1 MKLLDSATKA
11 SVEGCAAAV
20 IETAFD
26 VVRLVRAEIHR
37 SRPARLSLQQVRAL
51 GCVDR
56 AAGASLSLVAEQL
69 GLALPSASHLVDGL
83 VRRGL
88 LARRNDAADR
98 RRIRLDLTARGTAAL
113 RRAMDLAR
121 TTVAERIAGLTA
133 SERRAVV
140 ESIDLLRPHLVN
152 EAQPAE

>member
-1 MKLLDSATKA
+1 MKLLDSAPNS

-20 IETAFD
+20 IDTAFD

-51 GCVDR
+51 ACIDR

-69 GLALPSASHLVDGL
+69 GLALPSASHLVDAL

-88 LARRNDAADR
+88 LARRNDDADR

-113 RRAMDLAR
+113 KRAMDVAR
-121 TTVAERIAGLTA
+121 TMVAERIGNLTA
-133 SERRAVV
+133 QERRAVV
-140 ESIDLLRPHLVN
+140 ESMDLLRPHLAN
-152 EAQPAE
+152 GALATE